1 MENLRG
7 KSNFYNAIIFDLGGV
22 IIDLDYQRTTAAF
35 VKLGLE
41 NFDDIYSKAKQ
52 SNLFDDFEKGI
63 MSEDGFRSELKKH
76 LPENTS
82 DYEIDQAWNAML
94 IDIPVHRVEFIKK
107 LGQKYR
113 IFLLSNTNQIHVKAF
128 SKMADD
134 IFGENN
140 FLEVFEKHYL
150 SCEMGMRKPDAE
162 IFEKVLSENNLD
174 RSKTL
179 FIDDSKQHIEGALK
193 IRIHAELLNV
203 EREERVEEKFDNLI

>member
-1 MENLRG
+1 MQKYE
-7 KSNFYNAIIFDLGGV
+7 AIIFDLGGI
-22 IIDLDYQRTTAAF
+22 IIDLSYQRTAAAF

-63 MSEDGFRSELKKH
+63 MSEDGFRAELKKH

-82 DYEIDQAWNAML
+82 DHEIDHAWNAML
-94 IDIPVHRVEFIKK
+94 LDIPVPRVDFIKK
-107 LGQKYR
+107 VGAEYR

-134 IFGENN
+134 IFGKNN
-140 FLEVFEKHYL
+140 FLSVFEKCYL
-150 SCEMGMRKPDAE
+150 SCDLGMRKPDAE

-174 RSKTL
+174 RTKTL
-179 FIDDSKQHIEGALK
+179 FIDDSIQHVEGANAIGLSA
-193 IRIHAELLNV
+193 RLL
-203 EREERVEEKFDNLI
+203 RVENGENIENNLNQWLF

>member
-1 MENLRG
+1 MQEQE
-7 KSNFYNAIIFDLGGV
+7 AIIFDLGGV
-22 IIDLDYQRTTAAF
+22 IIDLSYQRTAAEF

-41 NFDDIYSKAKQ
+41 NFDGIYSKAKQ

-63 MSEDGFRSELKKH
+63 LSVDGFRAELKKH

-82 DYEIDQAWNAML
+82 DHEIDQAWNAML

-113 IFLLSNTNQIHVKAF
+113 IFLLSNTNRIHVKAF

-134 IFGENN
+134 IFGKNN
-140 FLEVFEKHYL
+140 FLGIFEKYYL

-162 IFEKVLSENNLD
+162 IFEKVLSDNNLD
-174 RSKTL
+174 RTKTL
-179 FIDDSKQHIEGALK
+179 FIDDSKQHIEGAQLVGLLS
-193 IRIHAELLNV
+193 ELLGV
-203 EREERVEEKFDNLI
+203 EKGEKIEEKYGFLI